1 MTVKEIVA
9 GVLYLVAAALGCWL
23 VVMVW
28 SLPSVWGRPLAV
40 AGATFIVRRL
50 AMAVEST

>member
-9 GVLYLVAAALGCWL
+9 GVLYLVVATLGCWL

-40 AGATFIVRRL
+40 AGAIFIVRRL
-50 AMAVEST
+50 AMVIER